1 MAEAFNIDVKEPIEQ
16 WRKKSQAEWTAEQEE
31 EPLSE
36 FEDSEELLVGSYPHV
51 FLFGKAFSSVGC
63 VESTASDETK
73 VSRPINIKQIEHLLL
88 QYTTR
93 AARSHQ
99 LLYHLFDHEMRHNFM
114 KNLSVRIKKDPAS
127 FNEFSQ
133 LLSSEEWKEKIVE
146 AGENPTS
153 KVAKE
158 VLSTVIPVLNF
169 GNGEKNIMG
178 SLGDSSALTRAIAM
192 MHRYGSELPIVDGC
206 VWIVKSDSHFFLL
219 SNCCR
224 CILLLDHHSK

>member
-1 MAEAFNIDVKEPIEQ
+1 MVYCSSKCFICLMLMGRDTLVSSLAVDSTQPTLLNAFPNRNT
-16 WRKKSQAEWTAEQEE
+16 W
-31 EPLSE
+31 
-36 FEDSEELLVGSYPHV
+36 
-51 FLFGKAFSSVGC
+51 GKDPTSS
-63 VESTASDETK
+63 SSAS
-73 VSRPINIKQIEHLLL
+73 
-88 QYTTR
+88 
-93 AARSHQ
+93 

-114 KNLSVRIKKDPAS
+114 KNLSVCIKKDPAS

-133 LLSSEEWKEKIVE
+133 LLSSEEWKGKIVE

-224 CILLLDHHSK
+224 CIMLLDHHSK